1 MGINDFMICL
11 QTPLQATLMKQ
22 FGHKKILCMDSTHG
36 TNSYDF
42 QLVTIIVVDEYG
54 EGYPVAWC
62 LSNREDQFAL
72 ENFLKPIR
80 KRIGSITPA
89 WFMSDDAEQYHNAW
103 RSVFGEVDN
112 KLLCTWHVH
121 GEKI

>member
-1 MGINDFMICL
+1 MYGFYSWH
-11 QTPLQATLMKQ
+11 KQ
-22 FGHKKILCMDSTHG
+22 F
-36 TNSYDF
+36 
-42 QLVTIIVVDEYG
+42 LVTIVVVDEYG

-112 KLLCTWHVH
+112 KLLCTWHVM
-121 GEKI
+121 EKRKKQKLQYTIA